1 MKRVDYETENSVGY
15 YLVANDFNVDTLR
28 GESAMPPTGVTFKS
42 GKGLTA
48 NCEACAGKDTCSEK
62 QKQNLECE
70 DKLLPAGFL
79 SREYAP
85 DSDAPLAGQ
94 ENKREYADDI
104 KEPILMV
111 EEE

>member
-15 YLVANDFNVDTLR
+15 YLVANNFDVNTLR
-28 GESAMPPTGVTFKS
+28 GEAAMPPTGVTFKS

-48 NCEACAGKDTCSEK
+48 NCETCAGKDTCSEK

-79 SREYAP
+79 SREYAA
-85 DSDAPLAGQ
+85 DGTPLAGQ
-94 ENKREYADDI
+94 DIKREYADDI